1 MFFWCHVR
9 HLNPL
14 KTHPERITELD
25 KQMVNNLDYGDI
37 KFLVS
42 KKDYTK
48 IERKNNTCINVIGYE
63 NGLVHP
69 VHVLD
74 VGFQDYMDLLLIVR

>member
-1 MFFWCHVR
+1 
-9 HLNPL
+9 
-14 KTHPERITELD
+14 
-25 KQMVNNLDYGDI
+25 MVNNLNYVDI

-48 IERKNNTCINVIGYE
+48 IERKNNTCINVIYYE

-74 VGFQDYMDLLLIVR
+74 VSSQDYMDLLLTVC